1 MAFQGARPTLGDAAA
16 LGFISSLGPFAVN
29 AYIPGF
35 HAMAADFGADFVA
48 VEQTMTIYL
57 VTYAVS
63 CLFAG
68 TISDAVG
75 RKPAMAG
82 GMLIF
87 AAASIG
93 ALLSTS
99 LLALYFWRFVQGIGA
114 SVGQVVSQ
122 AIVRDCWSGLN
133 AAGMNGMIAV
143 FFALAPAFAP
153 VIGGWIVV
161 HAGWHGVFALLALYS
176 CLIALYTLF
185 GLPETLPRE
194 RRTPFAPM
202 AVLGGYRRCF
212 GNAAFMAGAV
222 SHGLCFMG
230 GILYTAGAADFV
242 ISIMGF
248 GVDDFAAL
256 AFPLVG
262 TSLIGATCSA
272 ALAGRLGHRAALALC
287 CALMIAPQAAMT
299 LVDLNDPPAWPLIL
313 TGPVLYWLGMSLA
326 RPVMMAMNLDYFAR
340 SRGMAASIQQFF
352 ATGSFSICPLL
363 WVPLVLGEAWRYSAV
378 SGLCGLAAAVLWL
391 VSLRLRPRALA
402 AAGETET
409 MR

>member
-122 AIVRDCWSGLN
+122 AMVRDCWSGLN

-230 GILYTAGAADFV
+230 GSRRLRAQHHGIRRGRLCRARLPAGRNKPHRRHVLSRSGRPARAPGGAGAV
-242 ISIMGF
+242 
-248 GVDDFAAL
+248 
-256 AFPLVG
+256 
-262 TSLIGATCSA
+262 
-272 ALAGRLGHRAALALC
+272 
-287 CALMIAPQAAMT
+287 
-299 LVDLNDPPAWPLIL
+299 
-313 TGPVLYWLGMSLA
+313 
-326 RPVMMAMNLDYFAR
+326 
-340 SRGMAASIQQFF
+340 
-352 ATGSFSICPLL
+352 
-363 WVPLVLGEAWRYSAV
+363 
-378 SGLCGLAAAVLWL
+378 
-391 VSLRLRPRALA
+391 LRPDDRAPGSNDA
-402 AAGETET
+402 
-409 MR
+409 R